1 MPKLIDTNVS
11 LGEWPFATVGLTSAR
26 SLKNHLA
33 SSDIGT
39 ALVSHLATVFNPEPD
54 HGNQRLFK
62 AVRNEPSLIPVPVI
76 NPGLADWRDLLD
88 QYRDRHA
95 IKAVKVYP
103 NFHRF
108 RLASSAMDRLVAY
121 TRDHGVRL
129 IINIRLADERHQ
141 YFGLKINGVTLKSLT
156 DFSARHGDL
165 KFLCLG
171 LYRPEILELADQ
183 CGNFLTDFSF
193 ADWQYMLEEVLT
205 KLSVDRVF
213 FGSHSP
219 IMITQSIADQLTRS
233 RLTPAKIRRIGHDN
247 AKKFFG
253 L

>member
-1 MPKLIDTNVS
+1 VKLIDTNVS
-11 LGEWPFATVGLTSAR
+11 LGEWPFGTVGITSGR
-26 SLKNHLA
+26 RLREHLA
-33 SSDIGT
+33 ASSIDT
-39 ALVSHLATVFNPEPD
+39 ALVSHLATILNPEPD

-62 AVRNEPSLIPVPVI
+62 ALRNEPALVPVPVI
-76 NPGLADWRDLLD
+76 NPALADWRDLLD
-88 QYRDRHA
+88 QYRESHG

-108 RLASSAMDRLVAY
+108 RLASTAMDRLVEY
-121 TRDHGVRL
+121 TRKHQIRL
-129 IINIRLADERHQ
+129 LVNIRMVDERHQ
-141 YFGLKINGVTLKSLT
+141 YFGLKIDGVTLKSLT
-156 DFSARHGDL
+156 AFSRRHGDL
-165 KFLCLG
+165 SFLCLG

-193 ADWQYMLEEVLT
+193 ADWQFMLEEVLA

-233 RLTPAKIRRIGHDN
+233 PLAPAKIRKIGRDN
-247 AKKFFG
+247 ARKFFG

>member
-26 SLKNHLA
+26 SLRKHLEA
-33 SSDIGT
+33 SGIGT

-62 AVRNEPSLIPVPVI
+62 ALRTEPQLIPVPVI
-76 NPGLADWRDLLD
+76 NPALADWRERLD
-88 QYRDRHA
+88 QYRDRQA
-95 IKAVKVYP
+95 VPAVKVYP

-108 RLASSAMDRLVAY
+108 QLASPTMDRLVAY
-121 TRDHGVRL
+121 ARDHGIRL
-129 IINIRLADERHQ
+129 MINIRMADERLQ
-141 YFGLKINGVTLKSLT
+141 YFGLKINGVTLKSLA
-156 DFSARHGDL
+156 DFSARHVDL

-171 LYRPEILELADQ
+171 LYRPEILELADR
-183 CGNFLTDFSF
+183 CGNFRTDFSF
-193 ADWQYMLEEVLT
+193 ADWQFMLEELLT
-205 KLSVDRVF
+205 KLSVDRIF

-233 RLTPAKIRRIGHDN
+233 RLTPARIRRIGRDN
-247 AKKFFG
+247 AKKFFR

>member
-26 SLKNHLA
+26 SLTRHLEA
-33 SSDIGT
+33 SGIGT

-62 AVRNEPSLIPVPVI
+62 AVRNEPTLVPVPVI
-76 NPGLADWRDLLD
+76 NPVLADWRDLLD
-88 QYRDRHA
+88 RYRDRHA
-95 IKAVKVYP
+95 IKAVKIYP

-108 RLASSAMDRLVAY
+108 RLTSTAMDRLVAY
-121 TRDHGVRL
+121 TRDHGIRL
-129 IINIRLADERHQ
+129 IINIRMVDERHQ
-141 YFGLKINGVTLKSLT
+141 YFALKINGVTLKSLA

-183 CGNFLTDFSF
+183 CGNFRTDFSF
-193 ADWQYMLEEVLT
+193 ADWQFLLEELLT
-205 KLSVDRVF
+205 KLSVNRIF

-233 RLTPAKIRRIGHDN
+233 RLTPAKIRRIGHEN
-247 AKKFFG
+247 AKAFFD

>member
-1 MPKLIDTNVS
+1 VKLIDTNVS
-11 LGEWPFATVGLTSAR
+11 LGEWPFGTVGLTSAR
-26 SLKNHLA
+26 ILRKRLNA
-33 SSDIGT
+33 SSIGT
-39 ALVSHLATVFNPEPD
+39 AFVSHLATVFNPEPD

-62 AVRNEPSLIPVPVI
+62 ALRNEPDLIPVPVI

-88 QYRDRHA
+88 QYRASRS

-108 RLASSAMDRLVAY
+108 HLASPTMDRLVDY
-121 TRDHGVRL
+121 TRKHQ
-129 IINIRLADERHQ
+129 IRLMINVRMVDERHQ
-141 YFGLKINGVTLKSLT
+141 YFGLKINGVNLNSLVG
-156 DFSARHGDL
+156 FSRRHGDL

-193 ADWQYMLEEVLT
+193 ADWQFMIEEVLG

-219 IMITQSIADQLTRS
+219 IMITQSIADQLTFS
-233 RLTPAKIRRIGHDN
+233 PLTRTRIRKIGHDN